1 MEMDLQ
7 VKELLMQLQR
17 SLDNIMKNEEFDLLD
32 DLSEHAN
39 SPKKT
44 KYTPNSLAQKAS
56 SKHRT
61 IKSCIH
67 KKQSTSVLTSPRNV
81 TLKNLVVQKDLR

>member
-1 MEMDLQ
+1 
-7 VKELLMQLQR
+7 
-17 SLDNIMKNEEFDLLD
+17 MKNEEFDLLD

-56 SKHRT
+56 KF
-61 IKSCIH
+61 I
-67 KKQSTSVLTSPRNV
+67 
-81 TLKNLVVQKDLR
+81 